1 MQQEIDLEQKRTG
14 KRKIDLD
21 DAANIALF
29 IAIFLGVWQ
38 LAFMSGI
45 WPKVSLPS
53 PETVGETFAKLIA
66 NSSLIRAIGVT
77 LWRLGAAFAISITI
91 GLVTG
96 LAMVKF
102 RGFGRTVNSFSAG
115 LLAFPSIAWVP
126 FSILFFGFNDFG
138 IMFVVVM
145 SSVFSVMIST
155 YSSIRNVPPMY
166 LRAARNMG
174 AKGLRLFWHV
184 MLPAAT
190 PSLIIGIRQA
200 WSFAWHAIIG
210 AEILMSLVGLGQ
222 ILSMGRELIDMS
234 QVIAAMIT
242 VFAMGLLF
250 DRLLL
255 LKLEERVR
263 SKWGL
268 AHHGE

>member
-1 MQQEIDLEQKRTG
+1 LQQEIELEQKPIG

-29 IAIFLGVWQ
+29 LAIFLGIWQ
-38 LAFMSGI
+38 LVFMLGI

-53 PETVGETFAKLIA
+53 PLTVAETFVRLIA
-66 NSSLIRAIGVT
+66 NSLLIKGIGIT
-77 LWRLGAAFAISITI
+77 LARLGAAFSISI
-91 GLVTG
+91 GLGLAIG

-102 RGFGRTVNSFSAG
+102 RGFGRTLNSFSAG

-126 FSILFFGFNDFG
+126 FAILLIGYNDLG
-138 IMFVVVM
+138 ILFVVVM
-145 SSVFSVMIST
+145 SSIFSVTIST
-155 YSSIRNVPPMY
+155 YSSVRNIPPLY

-210 AEILMSLVGLGQ
+210 AEILMSVVGLGFV
-222 ILSMGRELIDMS
+222 LMMGRELIDMG
-234 QVIAAMIT
+234 QVIATMIT
-242 VFAMGLLF
+242 VFAIGLLF